1 MVKITPNTRCSRN
14 CVTQTPFPRG
24 FKADFFSVKPL
35 SVASKHEAAPLSS
48 TYSTLEKICANGHMS
63 AIFVKARNGVIYCRA
78 DWDKWQTANHIAP
91 CSKGVNHE

>member
-1 MVKITPNTRCSRN
+1 
-14 CVTQTPFPRG
+14 
-24 FKADFFSVKPL
+24 
-35 SVASKHEAAPLSS
+35 
-48 TYSTLEKICANGHMS
+48 MS